1 MMMKRLFQT
10 PSTDWTTRHANK
22 QASAI
27 HPFLKAFYSAPLV
40 TGDTP
45 LDEIEFVAMDFETT
59 GLNVKKDGIITI
71 GLVPF
76 TLNRV
81 YINRAQH
88 WTVRPRQKLNEQS
101 VVIHN
106 ITHNDILDA
115 PDLSEVIEPVLAA
128 LSGRVVVVHYRRIE
142 REFLDRALKD
152 RIKEG
157 IEFPV
162 IDTLDLE
169 AHIQQRLNGGFWN
182 KLRGKKPQSVRL
194 AQARK
199 RYGLPAYTPHHALT
213 DAIAT
218 AELLQA
224 QIAYHYDAKN
234 PIEDFW
240 L

>member
-22 QASAI
+22 QASAS

-40 TGDTP
+40 ADDTP

-59 GLNVKKDGIITI
+59 GLNAKKDGIITI

-76 TLNRV
+76 TLNRI

-88 WTVRPRQKLNEQS
+88 WIVRPRQKLNEQS

-128 LSGRVVVVHYRRIE
+128 LAGRIVVVHYRRIE
-142 REFLDRALKD
+142 REFLDRALKA

-169 AHIQQRLNGGFWN
+169 VRIQQRLNGGFWN
-182 KLRGKKPQSVRL
+182 KLKGKKPQSVRL

-224 QIAYHYDAKN
+224 QIAYHYDAKQ